1 MQLTHH
7 GLLGKHYSF
16 MYCRYCGLLVIEDE
30 IDGTGFEGIVIDV
43 VYIVS
48 VFMQIWFGYGLVDG
62 FEVFHEF

>member
-1 MQLTHH
+1 
-7 GLLGKHYSF
+7 